1 MNHKHYFALVPVV
14 AVVVVLRVVGVVG
27 VALVVLEVVVSIHGC
42 GEGVP
47 RKCIVPIHPRLWRVC
62 NYIVTACVPI
72 LFAVLA

>member
-42 GEGVP
+42 GEGV
-47 RKCIVPIHPRLWRVC
+47 RRNCICTHPSTVVER
-62 NYIVTACVPI
+62 A
-72 LFAVLA
+72 